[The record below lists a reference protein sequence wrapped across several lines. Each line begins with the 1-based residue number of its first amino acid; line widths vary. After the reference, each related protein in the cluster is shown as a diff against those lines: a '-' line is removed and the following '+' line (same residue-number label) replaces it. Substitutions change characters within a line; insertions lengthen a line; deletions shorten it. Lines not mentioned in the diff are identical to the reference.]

1 MGHTVAPIKC
11 NHIIHEQIA
20 FRTPTAQFSFLFSSN
35 QSNTVGDEP
44 AWATLVRL
52 HVPGRETRCTEML
65 RRSVL
70 Q

>member
-1 MGHTVAPIKC
+1 MGHTLALINC
-11 NHIIHEQIA
+11 NHIIHEEIA
-20 FRTPTAQFSFLFSSN
+20 FGIPPAQFSSLFSSN
-35 QSNTVGDEP
+35 QENTVGDEP

-52 HVPGRETRCTEML
+52 QIPGRENRCTEML